1 MSKVIDH
8 RLAGYPAGCTP
19 SGRVILVTVLAHD
32 EICDQVAAY
41 AGVLADNGEAPTQ
54 VGLDWI
60 AANGSKLTE
69 REAAKLFTLT
79 KEYRR

>member
-8 RLAGYPAGCTP
+8 RLAGYPARELP
-19 SGRVILVTVLAHD
+19 LGRAVLVIVLSHD

-41 AGVLADNGEAPTQ
+41 AGVLADTGEAPTPAD
-54 VGLDWI
+54 LEWI
-60 AANGSKLTE
+60 AANGSKVTE
-69 REAAKLFTLT
+69 REAAKLFTLD